1 MKLSP
6 LEEYGL
12 RCLIQLARRPQDH
25 PVTIRQISEA
35 EGLST
40 AYVGKLMF
48 LLQKAALVHSTRGVQ
63 GGYLLAK
70 PAADLTV
77 SEIFQALDPAAL
89 DDVCDKFT
97 GSEPACVHGGGAC
110 VIKHVWHGLNDHIN
124 SYLKNVSLRDLAGTP
139 SPVTAVA

>member
-12 RCLIQLARRPQDH
+12 RCLLQLARRPDDQ
-25 PVTIRQISEA
+25 PVTIRTIAEG

-48 LLQKAALVHSTRGVQ
+48 LLQRAQLVNSTRGVQ

-70 PAADLTV
+70 APQELTLAEVFHALEPDDL
-77 SEIFQALDPAAL
+77 E
-89 DDVCDKFT
+89 DVCGKFT
-97 GSEPACVHGGGAC
+97 GNEAACVHNSAC
-110 VIKHVWHGLNDHIN
+110 AIKSVWHGLQNHMND
-124 SYLKNVSLRDLAGTP
+124 YLNKVTLRDLAGP
-139 SPVTAVA
+139 GAKVAA

>member
-12 RCLIQLARRPQDH
+12 RCLIQLARRHPEH

-70 PAADLTV
+70 PAESLTLHEV
-77 SEIFQALDPAAL
+77 FKALDPSDL
-89 DDVCDKFT
+89 EDVCDKFT
-97 GSEPACVHGGGAC
+97 GNEAACVHNGAC
-110 VIKHVWHGLNDHIN
+110 AIKHVWHGLSGHIN
-124 SYLKNVSLRDLAGTP
+124 DYLSKVSLQDLAGP
-139 SPVTAVA
+139 PAGAPAGV